1 MSEQLVKSIKRLED
15 KLRKLQGVDG
25 RFFLQTVR
33 NVIEKAVSICVIIQ
47 QDSQV
52 RKTST

>member
-25 RFFLQTVR
+25 RFFYKLW
-33 NVIEKAVSICVIIQ
+33 EMLSK
-47 QDSQV
+47 
-52 RKTST
+52 KL